1 MLDLPRGL
9 PGELLFLAGL
19 LVLTAITLALQRWAR
34 VRLGW
39 SPVTSIL
46 RACLQLA
53 VIAAILSGVLATG
66 WTVVLFVALMLTTAS
81 WTSGQRIRGLYGGR
95 RAAVAAV
102 VVGALTTILLVFG
115 LHLMD
120 WTVRY
125 VVAVAGIVVGN
136 AMSATTL
143 AGRQF
148 ATLSA
153 ERVDEIEAW
162 LALGASPSAAHDEV
176 GRHAVREMLIP
187 NLDQTRN
194 TGLVT
199 LPGAFVGAVMGG
211 AAPIEA
217 AKFQLVVLAGI
228 ALTMT
233 IAGLVVTRVAGRSP
247 VVPRSREA

>member
-1 MLDLPRGL
+1 MIDLPSDWT
-9 PGELLFLAGL
+9 GELFFLVGL
-19 LVLTAITLALQRWAR
+19 LVLTGLTVALQRWAR

-39 SPVTSIL
+39 TPFVAVL
-46 RACLQLA
+46 RAALQLG

-66 WTVVLFVALMLTTAS
+66 WTVVLFVVLMLATAS
-81 WTSGQRIRGLYGGR
+81 WTSGSRVRHLYRGR
-95 RAAVAAV
+95 QAAV
-102 VVGALTTILLVFG
+102 VAVVSGALVTLVLVFG

-125 VVAVAGIVVGN
+125 LIAVAGIVVGN

-143 AGRQF
+143 AGRSF

-153 ERVDEIEAW
+153 ERVGEIEGW
-162 LALGASPSAAHDEV
+162 LALGATPRQAHDDI

-199 LPGAFVGAVMGG
+199 LPGAFVGAIMGG
-211 AAPIEA
+211 AGPVDA
-217 AKFQLVVLAGI
+217 AKFQLVVLAGL

-233 IAGLVVTRVAGRSP
+233 IAGLVLTRVAGQSP
-247 VVPRSREA
+247 TVSRGREG